1 MTTNLPHETF
11 IYLSDWMDR
20 PVYDSGN
27 KRIGKM
33 VDALAHSGAP
43 FPPLRALVIT
53 AKGNK
58 HRYLPTSE
66 EYLRWIADERVTIDP
81 VRFEPFDLRPDEFLI
96 REWLWDRQIVDISGA
111 KVKRVNDV
119 QLVIGRETY
128 IVHVDVGF
136 LGLVRRLGFEP
147 GIKALAK
154 LAGKKIEDE
163 LISWKYVAALKPQGS
178 APLRLSVQINSLRNL
193 HPAELADVLEDLD
206 KEERAEIVRAV
217 GPETAA
223 AALEV
228 SEEEV
233 QKSVLESLTAEE
245 SADILEEMELQVA
258 ADVLEVVG
266 VDVAEAMLAAVE
278 PETREDITE
287 LAAHKDETAGS
298 LMSTDF
304 ISCHPEN
311 NAGEVLE
318 KVRLEA
324 REIDAFLYIYVIDE
338 TQKCHGV
345 VSLRAIL
352 TSSPSTPVS
361 ELMHTRF
368 ASVEPETDISEVAEL
383 FGTYDFAFCP
393 VIGEGKLLGIISL
406 KHSFDDLLPIFWKR
420 RND

>member
-1 MTTNLPHETF
+1 VTTNLPHETF
-11 IYLSDWMDR
+11 IYLSDWMNR
-20 PVYDSGN
+20 PVYDSEH

-33 VDALAHSGAP
+33 VDAIADTTTH
-43 FPPLRALVIT
+43 FPPLRALIIRKQGT
-53 AKGNK
+53 KY
-58 HRYLPTSE
+58 RYQPTSAE
-66 EYLRWIADERVTIDP
+66 LMTWLSEERVTIDP
-81 VRFEPFDLRPDEFLI
+81 AKLSSFQTGKEEFLV
-96 REWLWDRQIVDISGA
+96 RDWLWDRQIVDISGA

-119 QLVIGRETY
+119 QLLIGRESH

-147 GIKALAK
+147 GVKFLAK
-154 LAGKKIEDE
+154 LAGKKLEEE
-163 LISWKYVAALKPQGS
+163 LISWKYVAPVKGQGG
-178 APLRLSVQINSLRNL
+178 APLQLSIQINSLRNL

-233 QKSVLESLTAEE
+233 QKSVLESLSAEE

-266 VDVAEAMLAAVE
+266 VDVAEAMLAEVD

-298 LMSTDF
+298 LMSSDF
-304 ISCHPEN
+304 MSCHPDDTAED
-311 NAGEVLE
+311 VLE
-318 KVRLEA
+318 QVRRLA
-324 REIDAFLYIYVIDE
+324 REIEAFLYIYVIDSDD
-338 TQKCHGV
+338 KCLGV
-345 VSLRAIL
+345 VSLRAVL
-352 TSSPSTPVS
+352 TASPLTPIT
-361 ELMHTRF
+361 ELMHKRF
-368 ASVEPETDISEVAEL
+368 LSVEPETEIKEVAEL
-383 FGTYDFAFCP
+383 FATYDFAFCP
-393 VIGEGKLLGIISL
+393 VLKDEKMLGIISL
-406 KHSFDDLLPIFWKR
+406 KHSFDDLLPLFWKR